1 MSFKVKEIGWRNL
14 LSTGNQYTV
23 LIFDETTPM
32 TLVTGAS
39 GSGKTT
45 MMDALSLCW
54 YGKALRPINK
64 PALVNSINGKDC
76 EVYTIFQKYGKLYKV
91 TRGIKP
97 NTLSIECDGLEIEAP
112 AGSELQ
118 DTLDE
123 IVGVSFKVFKHV
135 VALSPSSYVPFMQM
149 TPKERREVVEELRE
163 LHIFTEMAKA
173 AKSEIDALKTELSE
187 IQNQIRVLETK
198 KSVTERFLA
207 EANTSQ
213 TEQVI
218 ELKSRITT
226 IESEIIG
233 HESEKAVITG
243 IGASKKDD
251 LSGYEENREKHGEI
265 YKAILRL
272 KERNETLRQAGN
284 IQSIE
289 KCPTCYQIVGE
300 DHKHSI
306 AVKVTESVEKNVAK
320 IQQLEESL
328 EEKSKELDKYKLIE
342 KELTELRSKVSN
354 INTMIQMKQSSI
366 KTMQKDL
373 DKLQTPKEGTERH
386 LEELKTTKECLGSL
400 VASEELKNAS
410 MGILVECQKH
420 LKDDGIKASLVE
432 EFIPTFNNLVNQQL
446 DQMDFFVQFDLDRDF
461 NETIKSRHRDVF
473 TYYSFS
479 EGEKLRIDLA
489 LLFAWRMLSE
499 LSGIVLPDIL
509 LLDEVFDSSLDSATA
524 DRVVDIL
531 INMSNTTNIVAIS
544 HSSDLPPV
552 FSRSLVFTK
561 QKNYSIMS
569 VEHDVQ

>member
-198 KSVTERFLA
+198 KSVTERFLE

-213 TEQVI
+213 NEQVI

-243 IGASKKDD
+243 IGVSKKDD

-354 INTMIQMKQSSI
+354 INTMIQMKQSSV

-400 VASEELKNAS
+400 VASEELKNVS

-432 EFIPTFNNLVNQQL
+432 EFIPSFNNLVNQQL

>member
-198 KSVTERFLA
+198 KSVTERFLE
-207 EANTSQ
+207 EANSSQ
-213 TEQVI
+213 NEQVI

-243 IGASKKDD
+243 IGVSKKDD

-354 INTMIQMKQSSI
+354 INTMIQMKQSSV

-400 VASEELKNAS
+400 VASEELKNVS
-410 MGILVECQKH
+410 MWILVECQKH